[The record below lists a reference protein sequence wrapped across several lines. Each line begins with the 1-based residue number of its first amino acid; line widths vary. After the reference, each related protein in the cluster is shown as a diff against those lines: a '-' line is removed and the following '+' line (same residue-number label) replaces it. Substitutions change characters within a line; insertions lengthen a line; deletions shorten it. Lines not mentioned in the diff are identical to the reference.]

1 MGVTH
6 AHFGITQNLQRF
18 PNQFLGWDFFCCYL
32 QQDRSK
38 DNGTTM
44 YNVCNENKKKRKE
57 KLMKAWMHKTQ
68 NASSEILIMSIIETL
83 VQGCNAN

>member
-1 MGVTH
+1 
-6 AHFGITQNLQRF
+6 
-18 PNQFLGWDFFCCYL
+18 
-32 QQDRSK
+32 
-38 DNGTTM
+38 M